1 MRREQ
6 KAILRRAVEGHLRQQ
21 VGRAETKLR
30 IALIN
35 MRETRGLY
43 NKIFFQQNV
52 RLALLELRM
61 ARYTYEA
68 AAPGS
73 RDK

>member
-6 KAILRRAVEGHLRQQ
+6 KAILRRAVEGHLRTQILQ
-21 VGRAETKLR
+21 AEKIVR
-30 IALIN
+30 QEISNRRHPAWS
-35 MRETRGLY
+35 REENQEFIRKAIL
-43 NKIFFQQNV
+43 V
-52 RLALLELRM
+52 LRM

-68 AAPGS
+68 ASPNS